1 MRKKHKN
8 KWVSNYTCSLVY
20 NSGDLLG
27 AFHNISVTVNEMW
40 INGCRY
46 FQFLLEDKYDF
57 KLENYSGNLAI
68 KVGNNM
74 ALAIKIKVL
83 LFHIKF
89 MLLFMLKGD
98 Y

>member
-27 AFHNISVTVNEMW
+27 AFHNISVTVNEMR

-57 KLENYSGNLAI
+57 KLENYSGNWAI

-74 ALAIKIKVL
+74 ALADQNQGIIVPYKIYVIVHAKR
-83 LFHIKF
+83 
-89 MLLFMLKGD
+89 
-98 Y
+98 